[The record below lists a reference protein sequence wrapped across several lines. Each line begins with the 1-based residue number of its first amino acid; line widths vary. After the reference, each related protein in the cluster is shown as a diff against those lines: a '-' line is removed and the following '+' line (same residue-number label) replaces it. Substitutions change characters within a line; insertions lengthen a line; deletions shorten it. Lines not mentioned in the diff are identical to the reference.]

1 MHGFSRKLKLGF
13 FRVTFSFFCRFDISN
28 RRTTTPSSEPVE
40 KKAKTMPSTE
50 IVTQPSSLPTLTY
63 KLKPEHKRYSFKV
76 LNESVGTTPMPPQD
90 LMEGEATTLKQYKY
104 STDDYKDFEEVETV
118 TPQVCS
124 LKSLCVQ
131 KLFCR
136 LLTCKLRLLF
146 GE

>member
-13 FRVTFSFFCRFDISN
+13 FRVTFSFFFCRFDISN

-40 KKAKTMPSTE
+40 EEAKTMPSTE
-50 IVTQPSSLPTLTY
+50 MTQPPSLPTLTY

-131 KLFCR
+131 KLFSR
-136 LLTCKLRLLF
+136 LITCKLRVLF